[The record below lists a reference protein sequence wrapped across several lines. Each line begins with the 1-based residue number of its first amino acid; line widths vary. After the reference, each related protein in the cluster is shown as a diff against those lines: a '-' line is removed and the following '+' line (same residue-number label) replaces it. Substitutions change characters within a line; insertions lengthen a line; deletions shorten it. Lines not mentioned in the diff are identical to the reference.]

1 MFTKPKN
8 GWTEIHL
15 EDFEGLGS
23 YIQDI
28 PVMVLD
34 RGVQSVQERTPL
46 KLWFDEEESAFTL
59 TADEETKIVTEG
71 NFGAEEYHIKCAKLD
86 LIREIKNDI
95 EKYFSDWVTFSE
107 DYAYAEEEAEAQE
120 ILSKTRKNAEEKACC
135 TGGGTAKI
143 YGINLYL

>member
-71 NFGAEEYHIKCAKLD
+71 EFGAEEYNIKCSKLD

-95 EKYFSDWVTFSE
+95 EKYFFRLGDLFGGLRLCRGGSRG
-107 DYAYAEEEAEAQE
+107 AGN
-120 ILSKTRKNAEEKACC
+120 LSKTRKNAEEKACC

>member
-1 MFTKPKN
+1 MFTRPKN

-46 KLWFDEEESAFTL
+46 KLWFDEEESVFTL
-59 TADEETKIVTEG
+59 TADEEY
-71 NFGAEEYHIKCAKLD
+71 NIKCSKLD

-120 ILSKTRKNAEEKACC
+120 IYQKREKMLKKKLAALEAALQKY
-135 TGGGTAKI
+135 TE
-143 YGINLYL
+143 

>member
-1 MFTKPKN
+1 MFTRPKN

-59 TADEETKIVTEG
+59 TADEETKSSQRVNSVRRNT
-71 NFGAEEYHIKCAKLD
+71 
-86 LIREIKNDI
+86 
-95 EKYFSDWVTFSE
+95 
-107 DYAYAEEEAEAQE
+107 
-120 ILSKTRKNAEEKACC
+120 ILSALSW
-135 TGGGTAKI
+135 I
-143 YGINLYL
+143 

>member
-1 MFTKPKN
+1 MFTRPKN

-71 NFGAEEYHIKCAKLD
+71 EFGAEEYNIKCSKLD
-86 LIREIKNDI
+86 LIREI
-95 EKYFSDWVTFSE
+95 
-107 DYAYAEEEAEAQE
+107 
-120 ILSKTRKNAEEKACC
+120 KTRKNAEEKACC

-143 YGINLYL
+143 YEINLYL

>member
-71 NFGAEEYHIKCAKLD
+71 NFGAEEYHIFFRLGD
-86 LIREIKNDI
+86 LFGGLRLCRGGSRGAGN
-95 EKYFSDWVTFSE
+95 
-107 DYAYAEEEAEAQE
+107 
-120 ILSKTRKNAEEKACC
+120 LSKTRKNAEEKACC

>member
-8 GWTEIHL
+8 GL
-15 EDFEGLGS
+15 DGNPSEDFEGLGS

-107 DYAYAEEEAEAQE
+107 DYAMPRRKPSAGN
-120 ILSKTRKNAEEKACC
+120 LSKREKMLKKKCALEAALQKY
-135 TGGGTAKI
+135 TE
-143 YGINLYL
+143 

>member
-71 NFGAEEYHIKCAKLD
+71 NFGAEEYLSLIHI
-86 LIREIKNDI
+86 
-95 EKYFSDWVTFSE
+95 SE
-107 DYAYAEEEAEAQE
+107 P
-120 ILSKTRKNAEEKACC
+120 TRH
-135 TGGGTAKI
+135 
-143 YGINLYL
+143 

>member
-86 LIREIKNDI
+86 AD
-95 EKYFSDWVTFSE
+95 
-107 DYAYAEEEAEAQE
+107 AEEEAEAQE
-120 ILSKTRKNAEEKACC
+120 IYQKRERLLRELLAELE
-135 TGGGTAKI
+135 TALQK
-143 YGINLYL
+143 YTK